1 MTKETE
7 SVRDQVSIKY
17 IDALNDRDRAIS
29 LIEDLLRAL
38 PHKDPNENME
48 YMLSRGDVAAKAAL
62 EIVKKQEILEER
74 FKLMEEEEERIEKL
88 NNSLKNNQGISPQ
101 PPQPIE
107 EVEE

>member
-7 SVRDQVSIKY
+7 SSTDQVSIKY
-17 IDALNDRDRAIS
+17 IDALNDRDSAIS
-29 LIEDLLRAL
+29 LLEDLLRAL

-74 FKLMEEEEERIEKL
+74 YKLMEEEEERIKKL
-88 NNSLKNNQGISPQ
+88 NNSFKNTQGDSPR

-107 EVEE
+107 EVKE

>member
-7 SVRDQVSIKY
+7 SSTDQVSIKY
-17 IDALNDRDRAIS
+17 IDALNDRDSAIS
-29 LIEDLLRAL
+29 LLEDLLRAL

-62 EIVKKQEILEER
+62 QIVKKQEMLEER
-74 FKLMEEEEERIEKL
+74 FKLMEEEEERIKKL
-88 NNSLKNNQGISPQ
+88 NNSFKNTQGDSPR

-107 EVEE
+107 EVKE

>member
-7 SVRDQVSIKY
+7 SSTDQVSINY

-38 PHKDPNENME
+38 PHKDPNEYME

-107 EVEE
+107 EVEK

>member
-7 SVRDQVSIKY
+7 SSTDQVSIKY
-17 IDALNDRDRAIS
+17 IDALNDRDSAIS
-29 LIEDLLRAL
+29 LLEDLLKAL

-74 FKLMEEEEERIEKL
+74 FKLMEEEEERIKKL
-88 NNSLKNNQGISPQ
+88 NDSLKTTQ
-101 PPQPIE
+101 E
-107 EVEE
+107 EN

>member
-7 SVRDQVSIKY
+7 SSTDQVSIKY

-74 FKLMEEEEERIEKL
+74 YKLMEEEEERIKKL
-88 NNSLKNNQGISPQ
+88 NNSFKNTQGDSPR

-107 EVEE
+107 EVKE